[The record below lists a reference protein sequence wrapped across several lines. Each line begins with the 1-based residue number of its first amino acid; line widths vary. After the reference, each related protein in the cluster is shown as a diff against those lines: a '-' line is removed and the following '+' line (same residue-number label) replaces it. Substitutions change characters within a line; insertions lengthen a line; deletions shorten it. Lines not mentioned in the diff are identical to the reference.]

1 MERERRR
8 VLAKERERARKQQHE
23 RGRDRSARQR
33 DAPDTAETD
42 NQRRVRQRQVQQSEY
57 RHQRQKREDEQKA
70 YVASCIAAGEM
81 VPLQCDNMQFLDDE
95 ERDQF
100 DRLCPHGYPYT
111 KMVSTKM
118 MLHGGGVGS
127 LHPQVHVRLMLYA
140 HKAVRVQGQVVGYG
154 GGALRMRRVD
164 TCATM
169 HLLR

>member
-1 MERERRR
+1 MTYF
-8 VLAKERERARKQQHE
+8 V
-23 RGRDRSARQR
+23 
-33 DAPDTAETD
+33 P
-42 NQRRVRQRQVQQSEY
+42 
-57 RHQRQKREDEQKA
+57 QKREDEQKA

-164 TCATM
+164 TCACTFCDEV
-169 HLLR
+169 RRGVRIINNATGVPRSAGWSVFGDT